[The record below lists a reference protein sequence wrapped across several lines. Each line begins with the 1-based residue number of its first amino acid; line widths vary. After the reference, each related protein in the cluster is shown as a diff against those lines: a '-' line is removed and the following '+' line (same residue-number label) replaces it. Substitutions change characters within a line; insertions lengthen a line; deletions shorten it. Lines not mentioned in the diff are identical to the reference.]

1 MTNRANSEEM
11 AAAAATSGTTT
22 SPETNPYPQ
31 SKMKSTLID
40 NAQPMSFTGLPTYDS
55 NV

>member
-1 MTNRANSEEM
+1 M
-11 AAAAATSGTTT
+11 AAAATNGPGTANNTNSTS
-22 SPETNPYPQ
+22 NPFPQ

-40 NAQPMSFTGLPTYDS
+40 NAQPMSFTGLPHYDS